1 MSTQVGVRRTQ
12 DLLQRFEMVRTHS
25 LDLCDTLEVEDF
37 VVQSM
42 TEASPVKWNL
52 AHTTWFFE
60 AFILQPFQDD
70 YQPVHPQ
77 YAELFNSYYWAQGE
91 RWPRHERGLLTR
103 PTVQQVMEYRQRIDD
118 RLATFLAQVGD
129 ESRNEVLR
137 RLEIGIQHE
146 QQHQE
151 LLLMDLKHALSLNPL
166 LPVYRE
172 PSNTAP
178 RPAPALRWIDF
189 GAGLQRIGTSG
200 TTFHYDNESPAH
212 AVHVPAFQLANRC
225 VTNGEWMEWMD
236 AGGYDDPTHWM
247 MDGWA
252 HASREG
258 WKAPLYWEKH
268 DGAWHHFTLGG
279 LQPVDEQAPVMH
291 VSWFEADAMARWKG
305 LDLPTE
311 EQWEVAA
318 ADADLSGNYVESG
331 ELRPLAPL
339 AGAGLLQMGGD
350 VWEHTASAYR
360 PYPGFR
366 AESGALGE
374 YNGKFMSGQMV
385 LRGGSCITPESH
397 LRRTYRNFFYPQA
410 RWVFAGVRL
419 ARPVG

>member
-1 MSTQVGVRRTQ
+1 
-12 DLLQRFEMVRTHS
+12 
-25 LDLCDTLEVEDF
+25 LEVEDF

-60 AFILQPFQDD
+60 FFILEPFQQAYRPID
-70 YQPVHPQ
+70 PQ
-77 YAELFNSYYWAQGE
+77 YSLLFNSYYWGKGE

-103 PTVQQVMEYRQRIDD
+103 PTVQQVMQYRQRVDE
-118 RLATFLAQVGD
+118 RLVDFLGKVD
-129 ESRNEVLR
+129 ETSQDEVLR

-166 LPVYRE
+166 HPVYRE
-172 PSNTAP
+172 PRQTAP
-178 RPAPALRWIDF
+178 RVAPALRWVDLE
-189 GAGLQRIGTSG
+189 AGLRRIGHTGES
-200 TTFHYDNESPAH
+200 FHYDNEAPAH
-212 AVHVPAFQLANRC
+212 LVHVPAFELANRC
-225 VTNGEWMEWMD
+225 VTNGEWLEWME

-252 HASREG
+252 QATREG
-258 WKAPLYWEKH
+258 WQAPLYWEKH
-268 DGAWHHFTLGG
+268 DGVWHHFTLAG
-279 LQPVDEQAPVMH
+279 LQPVDENAPVVH

-305 LDLPTE
+305 CDLPTE

-318 ADADLSGNYVESG
+318 AEADLSGNYVESG

-339 AGAGLLQMGGD
+339 PGSGLLQMGGD

-385 LRGGSCITPESH
+385 LRGGCCITPESH

-419 ARPVG
+419 ARDLG